1 MSNDKYNYYNF
12 NHEGTPVTD
21 WSMSIRF
28 TASTIEN
35 GIEKDYYSFNGDVL
49 DDETLQA
56 VKEAVLRAMIARDK
70 DRKGK

>member
-1 MSNDKYNYYNF
+1 M
-12 NHEGTPVTD
+12 D

-49 DDETLQA
+49 DDDTLQA